1 MNIEICELLNPTKAQ
16 KKAGRVGIV
25 MSALEINAPKDYSDF
40 NRNGLHWEE
49 DYVVRNIDSAVGM
62 PFVVRFLDEDKSIIS
77 DHGRTEN
84 DSEDGDIV
92 FPDSDTVGYVE
103 KAWIDEMEIEGQL
116 RRVLMV
122 KGYLFSQRYH
132 NLVKYLRECIAN
144 EESIK
149 GSVEISPKPDT
160 ASIVYENDKFNPDG
174 SLHMG
179 RCPMDYDFSG
189 LCILNSFIPP
199 ADNASQV
206 LELNNAQSNKVT
218 NKEDTQMG
226 DDKKLLELNE
236 KLVAVT
242 EELNSLKTAMADKDK
257 ELNACRDELNACR
270 EELNACKKELNT
282 ANSKSSE
289 LNELLVEANRNL
301 EAQKAIVTELNS
313 EIEPLR
319 TMKKDAEEKKARA
332 DIESYYSDIVKHNG
346 FSEAELNMLKT
357 DYVEKLDLEGLKAK
371 ESELCVQKFKEMRKS
386 NGVSVELNSDSNN
399 TEDLFFSSKEPE
411 IADDPMDFS
420 GLF

>member
-1 MNIEICELLNPTKAQ
+1 
-16 KKAGRVGIV
+16 
-25 MSALEINAPKDYSDF
+25 
-40 NRNGLHWEE
+40 
-49 DYVVRNIDSAVGM
+49 
-62 PFVVRFLDEDKSIIS
+62 
-77 DHGRTEN
+77 
-84 DSEDGDIV
+84 
-92 FPDSDTVGYVE
+92 
-103 KAWIDEMEIEGQL
+103 
-116 RRVLMV
+116 
-122 KGYLFSQRYH
+122 
-132 NLVKYLRECIAN
+132 
-144 EESIK
+144 
-149 GSVEISPKPDT
+149 
-160 ASIVYENDKFNPDG
+160 
-174 SLHMG
+174 
-179 RCPMDYDFSG
+179 
-189 LCILNSFIPP
+189 
-199 ADNASQV
+199 
-206 LELNNAQSNKVT
+206 
-218 NKEDTQMG
+218 MG

-386 NGVSVELNSDSNN
+386 SGVSVELNSDSNN
-399 TEDLFFSSKEPE
+399 TGDLFFSSKEPE